1 MKHSAGFYSFVLTS
15 VVCMLGGAAYAAS
28 SVRMLGTNGKTVVG
42 ASSDATT
49 GGTVNSGNSSGAVTS
64 RASSVRFSPS
74 VSGNANSTAA
84 QSYSGLLSNG
94 SGPASTNSVVVNPS
108 ASPSARLSIGKYLNL
123 SHSTRPVPSSG
134 GGGTTQP
141 TPGINTDELQAEID
155 ALREQIERLKD
166 GKQNTLIV
174 GDTEYIDITG
184 PDNNIISININ
195 LLKNDLRDALGT
207 DKDIITEIDD
217 DYKLWWCYANSDGT
231 ACDSTKK
238 LVVDLGDILNEY
250 DLAENNISINQALAG
265 KQGILTEADNGF
277 IEINQDAGTIGIR
290 FNELKE
296 ALGITSARTTE
307 IRFTEDGKLQW
318 RYVDEFEPDGVTKKW
333 NTADISALLQQ
344 SLDSYVQ
351 VDVLKNYVKKS
362 EIIGLQGTL
371 TASEDG
377 FLEIVDDEIGIKFD
391 DLRRA
396 LNIPDAQVDIE
407 MEITSNGVLRWRYV
421 NEFEQDG
428 TTKKWTNVDI
438 SIGDLVDGK
447 LANYV
452 TNNSLQETL
461 NSYVT
466 NNKLTTE
473 LENYATKTYVDNGL
487 STKQVK
493 LSEAENGFIALTPVD
508 GGETIGIKF
517 NELKE
522 ALGIKNARTSEM
534 RVENGILQWRYLDE
548 FETDPETGVET
559 TVKKWTNVYDLN
571 LILDDYVTKRDFNLV
586 INRIDNELAG
596 KQIRLTPTDG
606 GYILL
611 NQQTGEIAVD
621 MVSLK
626 QYLSI
631 EAGNARTSELRV
643 FDGKLQWRYL
653 DEYETD
659 ENDNQV
665 EVWHTLDLTA
675 VELPLYVKHS
685 YLTKNYYNKT
695 YIDNLA
701 RTIENNINTTLNNL
715 ALPDGPIDNGLYML
729 LVSDGDTAGEKS
741 RVWQPVTI
749 VGADAVEN

>member
-1 MKHSAGFYSFVLTS
+1 MKHNVGFYSFVLTS
-15 VVCMLGGAAYAAS
+15 VVCMLGGTAFAAS

-74 VSGNANSTAA
+74 VSGSNNTVS
-84 QSYSGLLSNG
+84 QSYSGLMSNS

-123 SHSTRPVPSSG
+123 SHSTRPVPST

-141 TPGINTDELQAEID
+141 TIDDDLQDELDE
-155 ALREQIERLKD
+155 LRRQIELLKIN
-166 GKQNTLIV
+166 KQNTLIV
-174 GDTEYIDITG
+174 ENNEYIDITG
-184 PDNNIISININ
+184 PDHNIISIDIN
-195 LLKNDLRDALGT
+195 LLKNDLTQILGT
-207 DKDIITEIDD
+207 DKDIITEIDG
-217 DYKLWWCYANSDGT
+217 DYKLWWCYANEAGT
-231 ACDSTKK
+231 ACDSERK
-238 LVVDLGDILNEY
+238 LVVDLGTILNEY
-250 DLAENNISINQALAG
+250 DLAEKNISINQALAR
-265 KQGILTEADNGF
+265 KQGLLTEADNGF
-277 IEINQDAGTIGIR
+277 IELNQEAGTVGVR
-290 FNELKE
+290 FNELRE

-307 IRFTEDGKLQW
+307 IRYTQDGKLQW
-318 RYVDEFEPDGVTKKW
+318 RYVDEFESDGVTKKW
-333 NTADISALLQQ
+333 NTADIGALLQQ
-344 SLDSYVQ
+344 SLNNYVQ
-351 VDVLKNYVKKS
+351 VDVLKNYVKKT

-377 FLEIVDDEIGIKFD
+377 FLEIVDDEIGIKFN

-407 MEITSNGVLRWRYV
+407 MEITSDGVLRWRYV
-421 NEFEQDG
+421 DAFEQDG
-428 TTKKWTNVDI
+428 TTKRWTDVDI

-452 TNNSLQETL
+452 TKNLLNETL
-461 NSYVT
+461 ENYVT
-466 NNKLTTE
+466 NNKFETE
-473 LENYATKTYVDNGL
+473 LRKYATKTYVDEGL
-487 STKQVK
+487 STKQIK
-493 LSEAENGFIALTPVD
+493 LSEAENGFIALTPVE

-517 NELKE
+517 DELKE
-522 ALGIKNARTSEM
+522 ALGIKNARTSEI
-534 RVENGILQWRYLDE
+534 RVKDGILQWRYLDE
-548 FETDPETGVET
+548 FETDPETGEET
-559 TVKKWTNVYDLN
+559 TVKKWTDVYDLN
-571 LILDDYVTKRDFNLV
+571 VILDDYVTKRDFNLV

-621 MVSLK
+621 MVELK
-626 QYLSI
+626 KYLSI
-631 EAGNARTSELRV
+631 ETGNARTSELRV

-701 RTIENNINTTLNNL
+701 RTIENNINITLNKL

-729 LVSDGDTAGEKS
+729 RVSDGESADEKS
-741 RVWQPVTI
+741 RVWEPVTI
-749 VGADAVEN
+749 VGADAVGG

>member
-1 MKHSAGFYSFVLTS
+1 MKHNVGFYSFVLTS
-15 VVCMLGGAAYAAS
+15 VVCMLGGTAFAAS

-74 VSGNANSTAA
+74 VSGSNNTVS
-84 QSYSGLLSNG
+84 QSYSGLMSSS

-123 SHSTRPVPSSG
+123 SHSTRPVPSTG
-134 GGGTTQP
+134 GNTTTP
-141 TPGINTDELQAEID
+141 TDDDLQDELDE
-155 ALREQIERLKD
+155 LRRQIELLKVN
-166 GKQNTLIV
+166 KQNTLIV
-174 GDTEYIDITG
+174 ENNEYIDITG
-184 PDNNIISININ
+184 PDHNIISIDIN
-195 LLKNDLRDALGT
+195 LLKNDLTQILGT
-207 DKDIITEIDD
+207 DKDIITEIDG
-217 DYKLWWCYANSDGT
+217 DYKLWWCYANEAGT
-231 ACDSTKK
+231 ACDSERK
-238 LVVDLGDILNEY
+238 LVVDLGKILNEY
-250 DLAENNISINQALAG
+250 DLAEKNISINQALAR
-265 KQGILTEADNGF
+265 KQGLLTEADNGF
-277 IEINQDAGTIGIR
+277 IELNQEAGTVGIR

-307 IRFTEDGKLQW
+307 IRYTQDGKLQW
-318 RYVDEFEPDGVTKKW
+318 RYVDEFESDGVTKKW
-333 NTADISALLQQ
+333 NTADIGALLQQ
-344 SLDSYVQ
+344 SLNNYVQ
-351 VDVLKNYVKKS
+351 VDVLKNYVKKT

-407 MEITSNGVLRWRYV
+407 MEITSDGVLRWRYV
-421 NEFEQDG
+421 DAFEQDG

-452 TNNSLQETL
+452 TKNLLNETL
-461 NSYVT
+461 ENYVT
-466 NNKLTTE
+466 NNKFETE
-473 LENYATKTYVDNGL
+473 LRKYATKTYVDEGL
-487 STKQVK
+487 STKQIK
-493 LSEAENGFIALTPVD
+493 LSEAENGFIALTPVE

-517 NELKE
+517 DELKE
-522 ALGIKNARTSEM
+522 ALGIKNARTSEI
-534 RVENGILQWRYLDE
+534 RVKDGVLQWRYLDE
-548 FETDPETGVET
+548 FETNPETGEET
-559 TVKKWTNVYDLN
+559 TVKKWTDVYDLN
-571 LILDDYVTKRDFNLV
+571 VILDDYVTKRDFNLV

-596 KQIRLTPTDG
+596 KQIRLTPTEG

-621 MVSLK
+621 MVELK
-626 QYLSI
+626 KILSI
-631 EAGNARTSELRV
+631 ETGNARTSELRV

-659 ENDNQV
+659 ENNNQV

-701 RTIENNINTTLNNL
+701 RTIENNINITLNKL

-729 LVSDGDTAGEKS
+729 RVSDGESADEKL
-741 RVWQPVTI
+741 RVWHPVTI
-749 VGADAVEN
+749 VGPESVGN